1 MRTTATIY
9 TRRFP
14 VTIRD
19 GRTGAEMQDYIT
31 LDKAQLQAAQL
42 VGMSSKELIYS
53 IYNRRGFRVLDIGK
67 AEKGRIE
74 VELSGGG
81 VGIMER
87 EYCAAWPQ
95 ELKEAEQRRYR
106 AACRVKMLEAQ
117 LDRIGPEEFDQ
128 LMEQIEAAQ
137 AEVYEA
143 GGDVLR
149 LKWKF
154 YS

>member
-31 LDKAQLQAAQL
+31 LDKAQL

-81 VGIMER
+81 VGHN
-87 EYCAAWPQ
+87 
-95 ELKEAEQRRYR
+95 
-106 AACRVKMLEAQ
+106 
-117 LDRIGPEEFDQ
+117 GT
-128 LMEQIEAAQ
+128 
-137 AEVYEA
+137 
-143 GGDVLR
+143 
-149 LKWKF
+149 
-154 YS
+154 

>member
-31 LDKAQLQAAQL
+31 LDKAQLQL

-81 VGIMER
+81 VGHN
-87 EYCAAWPQ
+87 
-95 ELKEAEQRRYR
+95 
-106 AACRVKMLEAQ
+106 
-117 LDRIGPEEFDQ
+117 GT
-128 LMEQIEAAQ
+128 
-137 AEVYEA
+137 
-143 GGDVLR
+143 
-149 LKWKF
+149 
-154 YS
+154 

>member
-31 LDKAQLQAAQL
+31 LDKAQL
-42 VGMSSKELIYS
+42 VGMSSKELIYI

-81 VGIMER
+81 VGHN
-87 EYCAAWPQ
+87 
-95 ELKEAEQRRYR
+95 
-106 AACRVKMLEAQ
+106 
-117 LDRIGPEEFDQ
+117 GT
-128 LMEQIEAAQ
+128 
-137 AEVYEA
+137 
-143 GGDVLR
+143 
-149 LKWKF
+149 
-154 YS
+154 

>member
-31 LDKAQLQAAQL
+31 LDKAQIQAAQL
-42 VGMSSKELIYS
+42 VGLSSKELILDH
-53 IYNRRGFRVLDIGK
+53 YNRRGFRVLDIGK

-81 VGIMER
+81 VGHN
-87 EYCAAWPQ
+87 
-95 ELKEAEQRRYR
+95 
-106 AACRVKMLEAQ
+106 
-117 LDRIGPEEFDQ
+117 GT
-128 LMEQIEAAQ
+128 
-137 AEVYEA
+137 
-143 GGDVLR
+143 
-149 LKWKF
+149 
-154 YS
+154 

>member
-19 GRTGAEMQDYIT
+19 ERTGAEMQDYIT
-31 LDKAQLQAAQL
+31 LDKAQIQAAQL
-42 VGMSSKELIYS
+42 VGMIYS

-81 VGIMER
+81 VGHN
-87 EYCAAWPQ
+87 
-95 ELKEAEQRRYR
+95 
-106 AACRVKMLEAQ
+106 
-117 LDRIGPEEFDQ
+117 GT
-128 LMEQIEAAQ
+128 
-137 AEVYEA
+137 
-143 GGDVLR
+143 
-149 LKWKF
+149 
-154 YS
+154 

>member
-1 MRTTATIY
+1 
-9 TRRFP
+9 
-14 VTIRD
+14 
-19 GRTGAEMQDYIT
+19 
-31 LDKAQLQAAQL
+31 
-42 VGMSSKELIYS
+42 
-53 IYNRRGFRVLDIGK
+53 
-67 AEKGRIE
+67 
-74 VELSGGG
+74 
-81 VGIMER
+81 MER
-87 EYCAAWPQ
+87 EHCAAWPQ

-106 AACRVKMLEAQ
+106 AVCRVEAQ

>member
-74 VELSGGG
+74 GELSGGG
-81 VGIMER
+81 VGHN
-87 EYCAAWPQ
+87 
-95 ELKEAEQRRYR
+95 
-106 AACRVKMLEAQ
+106 
-117 LDRIGPEEFDQ
+117 GT
-128 LMEQIEAAQ
+128 
-137 AEVYEA
+137 
-143 GGDVLR
+143 
-149 LKWKF
+149 
-154 YS
+154 

>member
-19 GRTGAEMQDYIT
+19 GRTGAEMDYIT

-81 VGIMER
+81 VGHN
-87 EYCAAWPQ
+87 
-95 ELKEAEQRRYR
+95 
-106 AACRVKMLEAQ
+106 
-117 LDRIGPEEFDQ
+117 GT
-128 LMEQIEAAQ
+128 
-137 AEVYEA
+137 
-143 GGDVLR
+143 
-149 LKWKF
+149 
-154 YS
+154 

>member
-1 MRTTATIY
+1 
-9 TRRFP
+9 
-14 VTIRD
+14 
-19 GRTGAEMQDYIT
+19 
-31 LDKAQLQAAQL
+31 
-42 VGMSSKELIYS
+42 
-53 IYNRRGFRVLDIGK
+53 
-67 AEKGRIE
+67 
-74 VELSGGG
+74 
-81 VGIMER
+81 MER
-87 EYCAAWPQ
+87 EHCAAWPQ

-106 AACRVKMLEAQ
+106 AGCRVKMLEAQ

>member
-1 MRTTATIY
+1 MRTIATIY

-19 GRTGAEMQDYIT
+19 ERTGAEMQDYIT
-31 LDKAQLQAAQL
+31 LDKAQLQAAQLQAAQL

-81 VGIMER
+81 VGHN
-87 EYCAAWPQ
+87 
-95 ELKEAEQRRYR
+95 
-106 AACRVKMLEAQ
+106 
-117 LDRIGPEEFDQ
+117 GT
-128 LMEQIEAAQ
+128 
-137 AEVYEA
+137 
-143 GGDVLR
+143 
-149 LKWKF
+149 
-154 YS
+154 

>member
-1 MRTTATIY
+1 
-9 TRRFP
+9 
-14 VTIRD
+14 
-19 GRTGAEMQDYIT
+19 
-31 LDKAQLQAAQL
+31 
-42 VGMSSKELIYS
+42 
-53 IYNRRGFRVLDIGK
+53 
-67 AEKGRIE
+67 
-74 VELSGGG
+74 
-81 VGIMER
+81 MER

-106 AACRVKMLEAQ
+106 AVCRVKMLEAQ
-117 LDRIGPEEFDQ
+117 LDRIG
-128 LMEQIEAAQ
+128 IEAAQ

>member
-31 LDKAQLQAAQL
+31 LDKAQLQAAQLQAAQL

-81 VGIMER
+81 VGHN
-87 EYCAAWPQ
+87 
-95 ELKEAEQRRYR
+95 
-106 AACRVKMLEAQ
+106 
-117 LDRIGPEEFDQ
+117 GT
-128 LMEQIEAAQ
+128 
-137 AEVYEA
+137 
-143 GGDVLR
+143 
-149 LKWKF
+149 
-154 YS
+154 